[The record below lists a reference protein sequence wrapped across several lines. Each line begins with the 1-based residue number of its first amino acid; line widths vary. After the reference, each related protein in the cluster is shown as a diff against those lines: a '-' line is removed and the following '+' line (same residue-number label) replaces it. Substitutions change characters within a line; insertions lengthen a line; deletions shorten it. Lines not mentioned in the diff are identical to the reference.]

1 VRNVCFCFTLT
12 LIRCVSSTVAT
23 YQTLLR
29 VPRLQKFDPAGLKA
43 IIVDE
48 AHHAAAPSYRQ
59 ILSHFNSSV
68 KNPRAVND
76 AEGETLN
83 SAVASPGQIVP
94 IIGFSATFSRH
105 DGLALGS
112 VFDRIVYHRDFLD
125 MIKEQ
130 WSYMCF
136 VLASIRTDID
146 SGIGYAMYGSP
157 VFRQISTSRRSL
169 STLPLGT
176 TTPPV

>member
-1 VRNVCFCFTLT
+1 MRGVCFVFMLT
-12 LIRCVSSTVAT
+12 LIRCVSRTIAT

-29 VPRLQKFDPAGLKA
+29 APRLQKFDPAGLKA

-48 AHHAAAPSYRQ
+48 AHHAAAPSYLR
-59 ILSHFNSSV
+59 ILSYFNSSV
-68 KNPRAVND
+68 KSPHTIEGAGDEVVN
-76 AEGETLN
+76 L
-83 SAVASPGQIVP
+83 AVAPSKHHVP

-130 WSYMCF
+130 WSCICSGP
-136 VLASIRTDID
+136 ASTRIDTD
-146 SGIGYAMYGSP
+146 SGIGCAMCDLLA
-157 VFRQISTSRRSL
+157 FRQI
-169 STLPLGT
+169 
-176 TTPPV
+176 

>member
-1 VRNVCFCFTLT
+1 MTRY
-12 LIRCVSSTVAT
+12 ISSTVAT

-29 VPRLQKFDPAGLKA
+29 APRLQKFDPAGLKA

-48 AHHAAAPSYRQ
+48 AHHAAARSYRH
-59 ILSHFNSSV
+59 ILSRFNSSIESPYSV
-68 KNPRAVND
+68 EGAEDETVN
-76 AEGETLN
+76 L
-83 SAVASPGQIVP
+83 AVAPLKHNVP

-130 WSYMCF
+130 WSYTYTPKLRFILMW
-136 VLASIRTDID
+136 L
-146 SGIGYAMYGSP
+146 P
-157 VFRQISTSRRSL
+157 V
-169 STLPLGT
+169 
-176 TTPPV
+176 